1 MEYQKITQKF
11 QKIYNE
17 IIQRQ
22 FQIRMIKKDI
32 YLQKKDK
39 ENWWSKINNNGVIME
54 YQKLINLLDN
64 IPNHPNKCKTK
75 NWVEI
80 NDKSRGT

>member
-54 YQKLINLLDN
+54 YQKYILEIYTWNIYLLKGL
-64 IPNHPNKCKTK
+64 HQ
-75 NWVEI
+75 
-80 NDKSRGT
+80 

>member
-39 ENWWSKINNNGVIME
+39 EN
-54 YQKLINLLDN
+54 
-64 IPNHPNKCKTK
+64 
-75 NWVEI
+75 
-80 NDKSRGT
+80 

>member
-1 MEYQKITQKF
+1 
-11 QKIYNE
+11 
-17 IIQRQ
+17 
-22 FQIRMIKKDI
+22 
-32 YLQKKDK
+32 
-39 ENWWSKINNNGVIME
+39 ME